1 MKSQM
6 YHSQT
11 NELDSHLKQLAI
23 EAQQHPPRSGVR
35 RVALTKLVYEILR
48 SGRLRHPQKSQ
59 FLAQF
64 YEDIFDEARQ
74 ELLLYIC
81 ENIDKYDPERG
92 CVMAWVNVLLERR
105 FFKDAIKK
113 IHTQQNVIKITDTD
127 TDNLPAP
134 QEEPPSRAEILKKY
148 IESDPEN
155 IFKNE
160 RIQNCPQA
168 NFQAVAMQRMSG
180 KSWND
185 ISVEFA
191 IKVPTVSSFYYRCV
205 NKFSLRLKKYCEN
218 NIN

>member
-11 NELDSHLKQLAI
+11 NELDSHLEQLAI
-23 EAQQHPPRSGVR
+23 EAQQHPPRSGGR
-35 RVALTKLVYEILR
+35 RLALTKLVNEILH
-48 SGRLRHPQKSQ
+48 SGRLRHLQKSQ
-59 FLAQF
+59 FSAQF

-81 ENIDKYDPERG
+81 ENIDKYDAERG
-92 CVMAWVNVLLERR
+92 RVMAWVNVLLERR
-105 FFKDAIKK
+105 FLKDAIKK
-113 IHTQQNVIKITDTD
+113 HTQQNVIKMTDTD

-134 QEEPPSRAEILKKY
+134 QEESPSQAEILKKC
-148 IESDPEN
+148 IELDPEN

-160 RIQNCPQA
+160 HIQNCPQA
-168 NFQAVAMQRMSG
+168 NFQAVAMRRMSG
-180 KSWND
+180 KSWNE

-205 NKFSLRLKKYCEN
+205 NKFSLRLKKYCDHN
-218 NIN
+218 VN

>member
-6 YHSQT
+6 NYPQT
-11 NELDSHLKQLAI
+11 TELDSHLQQLAI
-23 EAQQHPPRSGVR
+23 EAQQHPPRSGGR
-35 RVALTKLVYEILR
+35 RLALTKLVYEILH

-64 YEDIFDEARQ
+64 YEDVFDEARQ

-81 ENIDKYDPERG
+81 ENIDKYDAERG
-92 CVMAWVNVLLERR
+92 CVMAWANVLLERR
-105 FFKDAIKK
+105 FLKDAIKK
-113 IHTQQNVIKITDTD
+113 IQTQQNVTKITDTD

-134 QEEPPSRAEILKKY
+134 QEEPPSRAEILKKC
-148 IESDPEN
+148 IELDPEN

-180 KSWND
+180 KSWNE

-205 NKFSLRLKKYCEN
+205 NKFSLKLKKYCDN
-218 NIN
+218 DLN